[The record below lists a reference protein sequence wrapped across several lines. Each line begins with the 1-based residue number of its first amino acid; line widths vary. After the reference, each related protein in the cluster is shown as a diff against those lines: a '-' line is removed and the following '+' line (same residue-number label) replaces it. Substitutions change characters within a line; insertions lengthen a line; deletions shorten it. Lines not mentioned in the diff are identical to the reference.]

1 MNSKLRLLLIA
12 AALVQAAACY
22 TYAGVP
28 VAELRPGVDV
38 RAHLSAAAVDRL
50 RRGDAMAALSLR
62 DFTLTGEVVVATPD
76 SLVLSTTS
84 TVFESGYRGADV
96 TRQVVL
102 MRGEVQGTE
111 ARTMNRAKTA
121 IVLGAGSAA
130 LAMAIVR
137 WRNGGFAFGGGRSSG
152 GPAELRVPITIRLP

>member
-1 MNSKLRLLLIA
+1 MKHKPLMLLIA

-28 VAELRPGVDV
+28 VAELRPGLDV
-38 RAHLSAAAVDRL
+38 RAHVSAVAVDRL

-62 DFTLTGEVVVATPD
+62 DFTITGTVVVATPD

-102 MRGEVQGTE
+102 MRGEVQGAE

-121 IVLGAGSAA
+121 LVIGASSAA
-130 LAMAIVR
+130 LAVAIVG
-137 WRNGGFAFGGGRSSG
+137 WRNGGFAFGGGRSTG
-152 GPAELRVPITIRLP
+152 GPSEVRFPVRLHLP